1 MKPGIQPLNTQKK
14 KKKKR
19 ERDNTAAPEGLSS
32 WIICWHLS
40 WLLTDRPTHVPSM
53 CLGILT
59 HDSWALSRNILKYRR
74 GGGEREGMEWVIR
87 EGVGAEKKT

>member
-1 MKPGIQPLNTQKK
+1 
-14 KKKKR
+14 
-19 ERDNTAAPEGLSS
+19 
-32 WIICWHLS
+32 
-40 WLLTDRPTHVPSM
+40 M